1 MVMSE
6 EALTRVRR
14 YYELVDKGDVT
25 GMVALFTPDAVYD
38 RPGYDTFKGRAALD
52 DFYRADRVIADGRH
66 TLRATICDGTTV
78 AVQGDFEG
86 VLKSGDHVRLRFADF
101 FEIAP
106 DGLFSRRDTYFF
118 APMV

>member
-6 EALTRVRR
+6 EALTLVHR
-14 YYELVDKGDVT
+14 YYELVDKGDI
-25 GMVALFTPDAVYD
+25 GGLLALFASDAVYD
-38 RPGYDTFKGRAALD
+38 RPGYETLEGRAELD
-52 DFYRADRVIADGRH
+52 EFYHADRVIADGRH
-66 TLRATICDGTTV
+66 TVRATVCDGTTV

-86 VLKSGDHVRLRFADF
+86 VLKSGKHVRLRFADF
-101 FEIAP
+101 FEVAP

>member
-1 MVMSE
+1 MIISE
-6 EALTRVRR
+6 EALVLVRR

-25 GMVALFTPDAVYD
+25 GLLSLFAPDAVYD
-38 RPGYDTFKGRAALD
+38 RPGHDTFKGRAALD
-52 DFYRADRVIADGRH
+52 EFYRADRVIATGRH
-66 TLRATICDGTTV
+66 TLRGTVSDGTTV

-86 VLKSGDHVRLRFADF
+86 VLKSGDQVRLRFADF
-101 FEIAP
+101 FKVAP